1 MKIGYVRSKNMD
13 NIEEQVKSLS
23 NYGVEKMF
31 VDRDEII
38 PYDKS
43 EFAKM
48 MDFIKSGDI
57 VIVDEIEVLG
67 NDSNVVI
74 AALKTMKSKNIEMKS
89 IGEGFNSLSEILKY
103 IEEGIG
109 KYLIDYLLYS

>member
-1 MKIGYVRSKNMD
+1 MKIGYARAKNID
-13 NIEEQVKSLS
+13 SIEEQVKSLS
-23 NYGVEKMF
+23 SFGVEKMF

-48 MDFIKSGDI
+48 MDFLKSGDI
-57 VIVDEIEVLG
+57 VIIDEVQRLG
-67 NDSNVVI
+67 IDSNVVI
-74 AALKTMKSKNIEMKS
+74 AALKMMKSKNIDMKS
-89 IGEGFNSLSEILKY
+89 IGEGFNSILEIQEY

-109 KYLIDYLLYS
+109 KYLIDSLLYL